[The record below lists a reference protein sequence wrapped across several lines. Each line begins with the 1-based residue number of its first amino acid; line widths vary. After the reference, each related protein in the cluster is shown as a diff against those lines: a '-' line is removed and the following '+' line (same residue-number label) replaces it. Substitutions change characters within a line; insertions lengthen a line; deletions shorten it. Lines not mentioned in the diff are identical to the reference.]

1 MARKQSLAN
10 KYRPVNFS
18 DVSEQESIRVILENQ
33 IKTNNIKHAYLF
45 CGGAG
50 TGKAQPLDS
59 DIMTIRGYKKMKDIS
74 VGDKLIDGLGNQTI
88 VTGIYPQGFKPIYKI
103 TFSDRTSTLCSD
115 EHIWKVGKYS
125 NYKGQVIWQN
135 MTVKELLQNG
145 LKKANNKG
153 WKYRIPVPQIN
164 CWEDNITID
173 PYLLGYLIGDGD
185 LGSSK
190 SIKVSIYENDI
201 FEKINNIL
209 KLMGYKLHLCN
220 SANNL
225 KKDYNIV
232 QLNFEYSN
240 QFKDNTGFVK
250 YIQEL
255 NLRCKSIEKHI
266 PQKYLFSSV
275 ECRQKLLQGL
285 FDADGY
291 IDQANNYI
299 FTTSSPQLSKD
310 FAFLVR
316 SLGGTD
322 TVIEKPSTYKKDGKS
337 IICENH
343 FDHVIKFEN
352 DFQFCSS
359 NKHMNKIKLKQNGP
373 QRRIVN
379 IEYVGEQQCQCI
391 MVDSED
397 HTYMTNDLIVTH
409 NTTTAR
415 IIANMINEGKSK
427 PIELDCASH
436 NGVDDMREILEE
448 CHTRPLIG
456 KYKIF
461 LMDECHMLTVQ
472 AWNSLLKVLEEPPSY
487 VIFLFCT
494 TDPQKI
500 IQTILSRVQRFNFSR
515 ISTEGI
521 IKRLKYIIS
530 QENKDYF
537 NDTSVS
543 PEEFNERQKAS
554 AQGAVYINY
563 EEEAVEY
570 LARLAKGGMRDAI
583 TSLEKCL
590 DYSTNLTLENVHKV
604 MSGGV
609 DEETLLK
616 MMRLILDKN
625 AKASLLCFN
634 EIYMSGIDTSLFLK
648 LYIEYLENC
657 IKFIITQQPN
667 IVPLSEISLSWLREN
682 SRFLDDM
689 RNQLMSTLKIK
700 TDYLSEDLKIIIES
714 WIVQECK

>member
-1 MARKQSLAN
+1 
-10 KYRPVNFS
+10 
-18 DVSEQESIRVILENQ
+18 
-33 IKTNNIKHAYLF
+33 
-45 CGGAG
+45 
-50 TGKAQPLDS
+50 
-59 DIMTIRGYKKMKDIS
+59 MTINGYKKMKDIL
-74 VGDKLIDGLGNQTI
+74 VGDKLIDGLGNSTI
-88 VTGIYPQGFKPIYKI
+88 VTGIYPQGIKPIYKI

-115 EHIWKVGKYS
+115 EHIWKVGSYS
-125 NYKGQVIWQN
+125 NYKGQLVWKN
-135 MTVKELLQNG
+135 MTVKELLQTG
-145 LKKANNKG
+145 LRKANNKG

-164 CWEDNITID
+164 CWEDNISID

-185 LGSSK
+185 LSSSK

-201 FEKINNIL
+201 FEKIDNIL
-209 KLMGYKLHLCN
+209 KSIGYKLHLCN
-220 SANNL
+220 SEDNL

-232 QLNFEYSN
+232 QINFEYSN

-250 YIQEL
+250 YIQKL
-255 NLRCKSIEKHI
+255 NLRCNSLEKHI
-266 PQKYLFSSV
+266 PKEYLFSSI

-291 IDQANNYI
+291 IDHANNYV
-299 FTTSSPQLSKD
+299 FTTSSSQLSAD

-322 TVIEKPSTYKKDGKS
+322 TVVEKPSAYKKNGKT
-337 IICENH
+337 IVCENH
-343 FDHVIKFEN
+343 FDHTIKFEN

-359 NKHMNKIKLKQNGP
+359 NKHLNKIKPKQNGP
-373 QRRIVN
+373 QRRIID

-415 IIANMINEGKSK
+415 IIANMINEGKGK

-530 QENKDYF
+530 QENKDYL
-537 NDTSVS
+537 NDTSIS
-543 PEEFNERQKAS
+543 SEELNERQKAS

-714 WIVQECK
+714 WIIQECK

>member
-1 MARKQSLAN
+1 
-10 KYRPVNFS
+10 
-18 DVSEQESIRVILENQ
+18 
-33 IKTNNIKHAYLF
+33 
-45 CGGAG
+45 
-50 TGKAQPLDS
+50 
-59 DIMTIRGYKKMKDIS
+59 MKDIS
-74 VGDKLIDGLGNQTI
+74 VGDKLIDGLGNSTI
-88 VTGIYPQGFKPIYKI
+88 VTGIYPQGIKPIYKI

-115 EHIWKVGKYS
+115 EHIWKVGSYS
-125 NYKGQVIWQN
+125 NYKGQLVWKN
-135 MTVKELLQNG
+135 MTVKELLQTG
-145 LKKANNKG
+145 LRKANNKG

-164 CWEDNITID
+164 CWEDNISID

-201 FEKINNIL
+201 FEKIDNIL
-209 KLMGYKLHLCN
+209 KSIGYKLHLCN
-220 SANNL
+220 SEDNL

-232 QLNFEYSN
+232 QINFEYSN

-250 YIQEL
+250 YIQKL
-255 NLRCKSIEKHI
+255 NLRCNSLEKHI
-266 PQKYLFSSV
+266 PKEYLFSSI

-291 IDQANNYI
+291 IDHANNYV
-299 FTTSSPQLSKD
+299 FTTSSSQLSAD

-322 TVIEKPSTYKKDGKS
+322 TVVEKPSAYKKNGKT
-337 IICENH
+337 IVCENH
-343 FDHVIKFEN
+343 FDHTIKFEN

-359 NKHMNKIKLKQNGP
+359 NKHLNKIKPKQNGP
-373 QRRIVN
+373 QRRIID

-415 IIANMINEGKSK
+415 IIANMINEGKGK

-543 PEEFNERQKAS
+543 PEEFNERQEAD
-554 AQGAVYINY
+554 AQGAVYIDY

-570 LARLAKGGMRDAI
+570 IARLAKGGMRDAI

-700 TDYLSEDLKIIIES
+700 MDYLSEDLKIIIES

>member
-1 MARKQSLAN
+1 
-10 KYRPVNFS
+10 
-18 DVSEQESIRVILENQ
+18 
-33 IKTNNIKHAYLF
+33 
-45 CGGAG
+45 
-50 TGKAQPLDS
+50 
-59 DIMTIRGYKKMKDIS
+59 MTINGYKKMKDIL
-74 VGDKLIDGLGNQTI
+74 VGDKLIDGLGNSTI
-88 VTGIYPQGFKPIYKI
+88 VTGIYPQGIKPIYKI

-115 EHIWKVGKYS
+115 EHIWKVGSYS
-125 NYKGQVIWQN
+125 NYKGQLVWKN
-135 MTVKELLQNG
+135 MTVKELLQTG
-145 LKKANNKG
+145 LRKANNKG

-164 CWEDNITID
+164 CWEDNISID

-201 FEKINNIL
+201 FEKIDNIL
-209 KLMGYKLHLCN
+209 KSIGYKLHLCN
-220 SANNL
+220 SEDNL

-232 QLNFEYSN
+232 QINFEYSN

-250 YIQEL
+250 YIQKL
-255 NLRCKSIEKHI
+255 NLRCNSLEKHI
-266 PQKYLFSSV
+266 PKEYLFSSI

-291 IDQANNYI
+291 IDHANNYV
-299 FTTSSPQLSKD
+299 FTTSSSQLSAD

-322 TVIEKPSTYKKDGKS
+322 TVVEKPSAYKKNGKT
-337 IICENH
+337 IVCENH
-343 FDHVIKFEN
+343 FDHTIKFEN

-359 NKHMNKIKLKQNGP
+359 NKHLNKIKPKQNGP
-373 QRRIVN
+373 QRRIID

-415 IIANMINEGKSK
+415 IIANMINEGKGK

-530 QENKDYF
+530 QENKDYL
-537 NDTSVS
+537 NDTSIS
-543 PEEFNERQKAS
+543 SEELNERQKAS

-634 EIYMSGIDTSLFLK
+634 ESYMSGIDTSLFLK

-700 TDYLSEDLKIIIES
+700 MDYLSEDLKIIIES

>member
-1 MARKQSLAN
+1 
-10 KYRPVNFS
+10 
-18 DVSEQESIRVILENQ
+18 
-33 IKTNNIKHAYLF
+33 
-45 CGGAG
+45 
-50 TGKAQPLDS
+50 
-59 DIMTIRGYKKMKDIS
+59 
-74 VGDKLIDGLGNQTI
+74 
-88 VTGIYPQGFKPIYKI
+88 
-103 TFSDRTSTLCSD
+103 
-115 EHIWKVGKYS
+115 
-125 NYKGQVIWQN
+125 
-135 MTVKELLQNG
+135 MTVKELLQTG
-145 LKKANNKG
+145 LRKANNKG

-164 CWEDNITID
+164 CWEDNISID

-185 LGSSK
+185 LSSSK

-201 FEKINNIL
+201 FEKIHNIL
-209 KLMGYKLHLCN
+209 KSIGYKLHLCN
-220 SANNL
+220 SEDNL

-232 QLNFEYSN
+232 QINFEYSN

-250 YIQEL
+250 YIQKL
-255 NLRCKSIEKHI
+255 NLRCNSLEKHI
-266 PQKYLFSSV
+266 PKEYLFSSI

-285 FDADGY
+285 FAADGY
-291 IDQANNYI
+291 IDHANNYV
-299 FTTSSPQLSKD
+299 FTTSSSQLSAD

-322 TVIEKPSTYKKDGKS
+322 TVVEKPSAYKKNGKT
-337 IICENH
+337 IVCENH
-343 FDHVIKFEN
+343 FDHTIKFEN

-359 NKHMNKIKLKQNGP
+359 NKHLNKIKPKQNGP
-373 QRRIVN
+373 QRRIID

-415 IIANMINEGKSK
+415 IIANMINEGKGK

-530 QENKDYF
+530 QENKDYL
-537 NDTSVS
+537 NDTSIS
-543 PEEFNERQKAS
+543 SEELNERQKAS

>member
-1 MARKQSLAN
+1 M
-10 KYRPVNFS
+10 
-18 DVSEQESIRVILENQ
+18 SEQESIRVILENQ

-88 VTGIYPQGFKPIYKI
+88 VTGIYPQGIKPIYKI

-115 EHIWKVGKYS
+115 EHIWKVGSYS
-125 NYKGQVIWQN
+125 NYKGQLVWKN
-135 MTVKELLQNG
+135 MTVKELLQTG
-145 LKKANNKG
+145 LRKANNKG

-164 CWEDNITID
+164 CWEDNISID

-201 FEKINNIL
+201 FEKIDNIL
-209 KLMGYKLHLCN
+209 KSIGYKLHLCN
-220 SANNL
+220 SEDNL

-232 QLNFEYSN
+232 QINFEYSN

-250 YIQEL
+250 YIQKL
-255 NLRCKSIEKHI
+255 NLRCNSLEKHI
-266 PQKYLFSSV
+266 PKEYLFSSI

-291 IDQANNYI
+291 IDHANNYV
-299 FTTSSPQLSKD
+299 FTTSSSQLSAD

-322 TVIEKPSTYKKDGKS
+322 TVVEKPSAYKKNGKT
-337 IICENH
+337 IVCENH
-343 FDHVIKFEN
+343 FDHTIKFEN

-359 NKHMNKIKLKQNGP
+359 NKHLNKIKPKQNGP
-373 QRRIVN
+373 QRRIID

-415 IIANMINEGKSK
+415 IIANMINEGKGK

-543 PEEFNERQKAS
+543 PEEFNERQEAD
-554 AQGAVYINY
+554 AQGAVYIDY

-700 TDYLSEDLKIIIES
+700 MDYLSEDLKIIIES

>member
-1 MARKQSLAN
+1 MAKKQSLAN
-10 KYRPVNFS
+10 KFRPTTF
-18 DVSEQESIRVILENQ
+18 DEVSEQESIRVILENQ

-50 TGKAQPLDS
+50 TGK
-59 DIMTIRGYKKMKDIS
+59 
-74 VGDKLIDGLGNQTI
+74 
-88 VTGIYPQGFKPIYKI
+88 
-103 TFSDRTSTLCSD
+103 
-115 EHIWKVGKYS
+115 
-125 NYKGQVIWQN
+125 
-135 MTVKELLQNG
+135 
-145 LKKANNKG
+145 
-153 WKYRIPVPQIN
+153 
-164 CWEDNITID
+164 
-173 PYLLGYLIGDGD
+173 
-185 LGSSK
+185 
-190 SIKVSIYENDI
+190 
-201 FEKINNIL
+201 
-209 KLMGYKLHLCN
+209 
-220 SANNL
+220 
-225 KKDYNIV
+225 
-232 QLNFEYSN
+232 
-240 QFKDNTGFVK
+240 
-250 YIQEL
+250 
-255 NLRCKSIEKHI
+255 
-266 PQKYLFSSV
+266 
-275 ECRQKLLQGL
+275 
-285 FDADGY
+285 
-291 IDQANNYI
+291 
-299 FTTSSPQLSKD
+299 
-310 FAFLVR
+310 
-316 SLGGTD
+316 
-322 TVIEKPSTYKKDGKS
+322 
-337 IICENH
+337 
-343 FDHVIKFEN
+343 
-352 DFQFCSS
+352 
-359 NKHMNKIKLKQNGP
+359 
-373 QRRIVN
+373 
-379 IEYVGEQQCQCI
+379 
-391 MVDSED
+391 
-397 HTYMTNDLIVTH
+397 
-409 NTTTAR
+409 TTTAR
-415 IIANMINEGKSK
+415 IIANMINEGKGK

-543 PEEFNERQKAS
+543 PEEFNERQEAD
-554 AQGAVYINY
+554 AQGAVYIDY
-563 EEEAVEY
+563 EEAAVEY

-700 TDYLSEDLKIIIES
+700 MDYLSEDLKIIIES

>member
-1 MARKQSLAN
+1 MPSPLYKTIGM
-10 KYRPVNFS
+10 NFS
-18 DVSEQESIRVILENQ
+18 
-33 IKTNNIKHAYLF
+33 
-45 CGGAG
+45 
-50 TGKAQPLDS
+50 
-59 DIMTIRGYKKMKDIS
+59 MTFS
-74 VGDKLIDGLGNQTI
+74 TI
-88 VTGIYPQGFKPIYKI
+88 VTGIYPQGIKPIYKI

-115 EHIWKVGKYS
+115 EHIWKVGSYS
-125 NYKGQVIWQN
+125 NYKGQLVWKN
-135 MTVKELLQNG
+135 MTVKELLQTG
-145 LKKANNKG
+145 LRKANNKG

-164 CWEDNITID
+164 CWEDNISID

-201 FEKINNIL
+201 FEKIDNIL
-209 KLMGYKLHLCN
+209 KSIGYKLHLCN
-220 SANNL
+220 SEDNL

-232 QLNFEYSN
+232 QINFEYSN

-250 YIQEL
+250 YIQKL
-255 NLRCKSIEKHI
+255 NLRCNSLEKHI
-266 PQKYLFSSV
+266 PKEYLFSSI

-291 IDQANNYI
+291 IDHANNYV
-299 FTTSSPQLSKD
+299 FTTSSSQLSAD

-322 TVIEKPSTYKKDGKS
+322 TVVEKPSAYKKNGKT
-337 IICENH
+337 IVCENH
-343 FDHVIKFEN
+343 FDHTIKFEN

-359 NKHMNKIKLKQNGP
+359 NKHLNKIKPKQNGP
-373 QRRIVN
+373 QRRIID

-415 IIANMINEGKSK
+415 IIANMINEGKGK

-530 QENKDYF
+530 QENKDYL
-537 NDTSVS
+537 NDTSIP
-543 PEEFNERQKAS
+543 PEELNERQKAN

>member
-10 KYRPVNFS
+10 KYRPVTFD

-59 DIMTIRGYKKMKDIS
+59 SIMTINGYKKMKDIL
-74 VGDKLIDGLGNQTI
+74 VGDKLIDGLGNSTI
-88 VTGIYPQGFKPIYKI
+88 VTGIYPQGIKPIYKI

-115 EHIWKVGKYS
+115 EHIWKVGSYS
-125 NYKGQVIWQN
+125 NYKGQLVWKN
-135 MTVKELLQNG
+135 MTVKELLQTG
-145 LKKANNKG
+145 LRKANNKG

-164 CWEDNITID
+164 CWEDNISID

-201 FEKINNIL
+201 FEKIDNIL
-209 KLMGYKLHLCN
+209 KSIGYKLHLCN
-220 SANNL
+220 SEDNL

-232 QLNFEYSN
+232 QINFEYSN

-250 YIQEL
+250 YIQKL
-255 NLRCKSIEKHI
+255 NLRCNSLEKHI
-266 PQKYLFSSV
+266 PKEYLFSSI

-291 IDQANNYI
+291 IDHANNYV
-299 FTTSSPQLSKD
+299 FTTSSSQLSAD

-322 TVIEKPSTYKKDGKS
+322 TVVEKPSAYKKNGKT
-337 IICENH
+337 IVCENH
-343 FDHVIKFEN
+343 FDHTIKFEN

-359 NKHMNKIKLKQNGP
+359 NKHLNKIKPKQNGP
-373 QRRIVN
+373 QRRIID

-415 IIANMINEGKSK
+415 IIANMINEGKGK

-543 PEEFNERQKAS
+543 PEEFNERQEAD
-554 AQGAVYINY
+554 AQGAVYIDY

-570 LARLAKGGMRDAI
+570 IARLAKGGMRDAI

-616 MMRLILDKN
+616 MMRLILDRN

-714 WIVQECK
+714 WIIQECK

>member
-1 MARKQSLAN
+1 
-10 KYRPVNFS
+10 
-18 DVSEQESIRVILENQ
+18 
-33 IKTNNIKHAYLF
+33 
-45 CGGAG
+45 
-50 TGKAQPLDS
+50 
-59 DIMTIRGYKKMKDIS
+59 MKDIS

-88 VTGIYPQGFKPIYKI
+88 VTGIYPQGIKPIYKI

-115 EHIWKVGKYS
+115 EHIWKVGSYS
-125 NYKGQVIWQN
+125 NYKGQLVWKN
-135 MTVKELLQNG
+135 MTVKELLQTG
-145 LKKANNKG
+145 LRKANNKG

-164 CWEDNITID
+164 CWEDNISID

-201 FEKINNIL
+201 FEKIDNIL
-209 KLMGYKLHLCN
+209 KSIGYKLHLCN
-220 SANNL
+220 SEDNL

-232 QLNFEYSN
+232 QINFEYSN

-250 YIQEL
+250 YIQKL
-255 NLRCKSIEKHI
+255 NLRCNSLEKHI
-266 PQKYLFSSV
+266 PKEYLFSSI

-291 IDQANNYI
+291 IDHANNYV
-299 FTTSSPQLSKD
+299 FTTSSSQLSAD

-322 TVIEKPSTYKKDGKS
+322 TVVEKPSAYKKNGKT
-337 IICENH
+337 IVCENH
-343 FDHVIKFEN
+343 FDHTIKFEN

-359 NKHMNKIKLKQNGP
+359 NKHLNKIKPKQNGP
-373 QRRIVN
+373 QRRIID

-415 IIANMINEGKSK
+415 IIANMINEGKGK

-543 PEEFNERQKAS
+543 PEEFNERQEAD
-554 AQGAVYINY
+554 AQGAVYIDY

-570 LARLAKGGMRDAI
+570 IARLAKGGMRDAI

-700 TDYLSEDLKIIIES
+700 MDYLSEDLKIIIES

>member
-1 MARKQSLAN
+1 
-10 KYRPVNFS
+10 
-18 DVSEQESIRVILENQ
+18 
-33 IKTNNIKHAYLF
+33 
-45 CGGAG
+45 
-50 TGKAQPLDS
+50 
-59 DIMTIRGYKKMKDIS
+59 MTINGYKKMKDIL
-74 VGDKLIDGLGNQTI
+74 VGDKLIDGLGNSTI
-88 VTGIYPQGFKPIYKI
+88 VTGIYPQGIKPIYKI

-115 EHIWKVGKYS
+115 EHIWKVGSYS
-125 NYKGQVIWQN
+125 NYKGQLVWKN
-135 MTVKELLQNG
+135 MTVKELLQTG
-145 LKKANNKG
+145 LRKANNKG

-164 CWEDNITID
+164 CWEDNISID

-201 FEKINNIL
+201 FEKIDNIL
-209 KLMGYKLHLCN
+209 KSIGYKLHLCN
-220 SANNL
+220 SEDNL

-232 QLNFEYSN
+232 QINFEYSN

-250 YIQEL
+250 YIQKL
-255 NLRCKSIEKHI
+255 NLRCNSLEKHI
-266 PQKYLFSSV
+266 PKEYLFSSI

-291 IDQANNYI
+291 IDHANNYV
-299 FTTSSPQLSKD
+299 FTTSSSQLSAD

-322 TVIEKPSTYKKDGKS
+322 TVVEKPSAYKKNGKT
-337 IICENH
+337 IVCENH
-343 FDHVIKFEN
+343 FDHTIKFEN

-359 NKHMNKIKLKQNGP
+359 NKHLNKIKPKQNGP
-373 QRRIVN
+373 QRRIID

-415 IIANMINEGKSK
+415 IIANMINEGKGK

-530 QENKDYF
+530 QENKDYL
-537 NDTSVS
+537 NDTSIS
-543 PEEFNERQKAS
+543 SEELNERQKAS

-700 TDYLSEDLKIIIES
+700 MDYLSEDLKIIIES

>member
-1 MARKQSLAN
+1 MAKKQSLAN
-10 KYRPVNFS
+10 KFRPTTF
-18 DVSEQESIRVILENQ
+18 DEVSEQESIRVILENQ

-74 VGDKLIDGLGNQTI
+74 VGDKLIDGLGNSTI
-88 VTGIYPQGFKPIYKI
+88 VTGIYPQGIKPIYKI

-115 EHIWKVGKYS
+115 EHIWKVGSYS
-125 NYKGQVIWQN
+125 NYKGQLVWKN
-135 MTVKELLQNG
+135 MTVKELLQTG
-145 LKKANNKG
+145 LRKANNKG

-164 CWEDNITID
+164 CWEDNISID

-201 FEKINNIL
+201 FEKIDNIL
-209 KLMGYKLHLCN
+209 KSIGYKLHLCN
-220 SANNL
+220 SEDNL

-232 QLNFEYSN
+232 QINFEYSN

-250 YIQEL
+250 YIQKL
-255 NLRCKSIEKHI
+255 NLRCNSLEKHI
-266 PQKYLFSSV
+266 PKEYLFSSI

-291 IDQANNYI
+291 IDHANNYI

-310 FAFLVR
+310 FAFLIR

-530 QENKDYF
+530 QENKDYL
-537 NDTSVS
+537 NDTSIP
-543 PEEFNERQKAS
+543 PEELNERQKAN

>member
-1 MARKQSLAN
+1 
-10 KYRPVNFS
+10 
-18 DVSEQESIRVILENQ
+18 
-33 IKTNNIKHAYLF
+33 
-45 CGGAG
+45 
-50 TGKAQPLDS
+50 
-59 DIMTIRGYKKMKDIS
+59 MTINGYKKMKDIL
-74 VGDKLIDGLGNQTI
+74 VGDKLIDGLGNSTI
-88 VTGIYPQGFKPIYKI
+88 VTGIYPQGIKPIYKI

-115 EHIWKVGKYS
+115 EHIWKVGSYS
-125 NYKGQVIWQN
+125 NYKGQLVWKN
-135 MTVKELLQNG
+135 MTVKELLQTG
-145 LKKANNKG
+145 LRKANNKG

-164 CWEDNITID
+164 CWEDNISID

-185 LGSSK
+185 LSSSK

-201 FEKINNIL
+201 FEKIDNIL
-209 KLMGYKLHLCN
+209 KSIGYKLHLCN
-220 SANNL
+220 SEDNL

-232 QLNFEYSN
+232 QINFEYSN

-250 YIQEL
+250 YIQKL
-255 NLRCKSIEKHI
+255 NLRCNSLEKHI
-266 PQKYLFSSV
+266 PKEYLFSSI

-291 IDQANNYI
+291 IDHANNYV
-299 FTTSSPQLSKD
+299 FTTSSSQLSAD

-322 TVIEKPSTYKKDGKS
+322 TVVEKPSAYKKNGKT
-337 IICENH
+337 IVCENH
-343 FDHVIKFEN
+343 FDHTIKFEN

-359 NKHMNKIKLKQNGP
+359 NKHLNKIKPKQNGP
-373 QRRIVN
+373 QRRIID

-415 IIANMINEGKSK
+415 IIANMINEGKGK

-530 QENKDYF
+530 QENKDYL
-537 NDTSVS
+537 NDTSIS
-543 PEEFNERQKAS
+543 SEELNERQKAS

>member
-1 MARKQSLAN
+1 MAKKQSLAN
-10 KYRPVNFS
+10 KFRPTTF
-18 DVSEQESIRVILENQ
+18 DEVSEQESIRVILENQ

-164 CWEDNITID
+164 CWEDNISID

-201 FEKINNIL
+201 FEKIDNIL
-209 KLMGYKLHLCN
+209 KSIGYKLHLCN
-220 SANNL
+220 SEDNL

-232 QLNFEYSN
+232 QINFEYSN

-250 YIQEL
+250 YIQKL
-255 NLRCKSIEKHI
+255 NLRCNSLEKHI
-266 PQKYLFSSV
+266 PKEYLFSSI

-291 IDQANNYI
+291 IDHANNYV
-299 FTTSSPQLSKD
+299 FTTSSSQLSAD

-322 TVIEKPSTYKKDGKS
+322 TVVEKPSAYKKNGKT
-337 IICENH
+337 IVCENH
-343 FDHVIKFEN
+343 FDHTIKFEN

-359 NKHMNKIKLKQNGP
+359 NKHLNKIKPKQNGP
-373 QRRIVN
+373 QRRIID

-415 IIANMINEGKSK
+415 IIANMINEGKGK

-530 QENKDYF
+530 QENKDYL
-537 NDTSVS
+537 NDTSIP
-543 PEEFNERQKAS
+543 PEELNERQKAN

>member
-1 MARKQSLAN
+1 M
-10 KYRPVNFS
+10 
-18 DVSEQESIRVILENQ
+18 
-33 IKTNNIKHAYLF
+33 
-45 CGGAG
+45 
-50 TGKAQPLDS
+50 
-59 DIMTIRGYKKMKDIS
+59 
-74 VGDKLIDGLGNQTI
+74 
-88 VTGIYPQGFKPIYKI
+88 
-103 TFSDRTSTLCSD
+103 
-115 EHIWKVGKYS
+115 
-125 NYKGQVIWQN
+125 
-135 MTVKELLQNG
+135 
-145 LKKANNKG
+145 
-153 WKYRIPVPQIN
+153 
-164 CWEDNITID
+164 
-173 PYLLGYLIGDGD
+173 
-185 LGSSK
+185 
-190 SIKVSIYENDI
+190 
-201 FEKINNIL
+201 
-209 KLMGYKLHLCN
+209 
-220 SANNL
+220 
-225 KKDYNIV
+225 
-232 QLNFEYSN
+232 
-240 QFKDNTGFVK
+240 
-250 YIQEL
+250 
-255 NLRCKSIEKHI
+255 
-266 PQKYLFSSV
+266 
-275 ECRQKLLQGL
+275 
-285 FDADGY
+285 
-291 IDQANNYI
+291 
-299 FTTSSPQLSKD
+299 FTTSSSQLSAD

-322 TVIEKPSTYKKDGKS
+322 TVVEKPSAYKKNGKT
-337 IICENH
+337 IVCENH
-343 FDHVIKFEN
+343 FDHTIKFEN

-359 NKHMNKIKLKQNGP
+359 NKHLNKIKPKQNGP
-373 QRRIVN
+373 QRRIID

-415 IIANMINEGKSK
+415 IIANMINEGKGK

-530 QENKDYF
+530 QENKDYL
-537 NDTSVS
+537 NDTSIS
-543 PEEFNERQKAS
+543 SEELNERQKAS

>member
-1 MARKQSLAN
+1 
-10 KYRPVNFS
+10 
-18 DVSEQESIRVILENQ
+18 
-33 IKTNNIKHAYLF
+33 
-45 CGGAG
+45 
-50 TGKAQPLDS
+50 
-59 DIMTIRGYKKMKDIS
+59 MTINGYKKMKDIL
-74 VGDKLIDGLGNQTI
+74 VGDKLIDGLGNSTI
-88 VTGIYPQGFKPIYKI
+88 VTGIYPQGIKPIYKI

-115 EHIWKVGKYS
+115 EHIWKVGSYS
-125 NYKGQVIWQN
+125 NYKGQLVWKN
-135 MTVKELLQNG
+135 MTVKELLQTG
-145 LKKANNKG
+145 LRKANNKG

-164 CWEDNITID
+164 CWEDNISID

-201 FEKINNIL
+201 FEKIDNIL
-209 KLMGYKLHLCN
+209 KSIGYKLHLCN
-220 SANNL
+220 SEDNL

-232 QLNFEYSN
+232 QINFEYSN

-250 YIQEL
+250 YIQKL
-255 NLRCKSIEKHI
+255 NLRCNSLEKHI
-266 PQKYLFSSV
+266 PKEYLFSSI

-291 IDQANNYI
+291 IDHANNYV
-299 FTTSSPQLSKD
+299 FTTSSSQLSAD

-322 TVIEKPSTYKKDGKS
+322 TVVEKPSAYKKNGKT
-337 IICENH
+337 IVCENH
-343 FDHVIKFEN
+343 FDHTIKFEN

-359 NKHMNKIKLKQNGP
+359 NKHLNKIKPKQNGP
-373 QRRIVN
+373 QRRIID

-537 NDTSVS
+537 NDTSIS
-543 PEEFNERQKAS
+543 PEEFNERQEAD
-554 AQGAVYINY
+554 AQGAVYIDY

-570 LARLAKGGMRDAI
+570 IARLAKGGMRDAI